1 MFTNYQNKQHE
12 HRNNY
17 RKKETRIV
25 EVYFGGYIC
34 PYKRNKF
41 SKAGLG
47 SVRRDWN
54 VLRAV
59 RRFRGQSLGPSWEEY
74 VRSTQRGRVRYSG
87 KK

>member
-1 MFTNYQNKQHE
+1 MAN
-12 HRNNY
+12 
-17 RKKETRIV
+17 
-25 EVYFGGYIC
+25 
-34 PYKRNKF
+34 NKF